1 MTLVALIGAV
11 FLLLALRVPI
21 SFSLLIASMGMILWL
36 DLPMTLVVTQIFSGI
51 NSFTLLAIPFF
62 MLLGRVL
69 NEGQMTARLVAFA
82 DTVVGHIRGGLGH
95 VNVFVSMVFSSL
107 SGSASADTASVGALL
122 IPAMQRAGYSA
133 PFAAALTAAS
143 STMGNIIPPSIIM
156 VIYGAF
162 GQVSIGALF
171 LGGIVPGL
179 MLGLGQM
186 AYVYVMARRQGLQP
200 KPFGG
205 LCPIASSMRA
215 TWPVLLIPAIVL
227 GGIVSGTFTPT
238 EAASIAAAY
247 AILLALFVYRL
258 LRPAQLPVLFAR
270 TVTDFSVP
278 LFAIACAGIFGWL
291 ISFLGAGPI
300 VARAITG
307 FTDDPYVTYACLIGF
322 LLLIGTFLS
331 PMTAVVIFMPIIQS
345 IGAATGFHPVHIGV
359 TCVMA
364 LTCGLLTPPYG
375 ICVLIAAQI
384 SGERS
389 GPAFVAV
396 LPLIGITVGLIAIS
410 AVFPDLVLGLPR
422 LFMPEA
428 VR

>member
-1 MTLVALIGAV
+1 VIEDGE
-11 FLLLALRVPI
+11 
-21 SFSLLIASMGMILWL
+21 
-36 DLPMTLVVTQIFSGI
+36 
-51 NSFTLLAIPFF
+51 FF

-69 NEGQMTARLVAFA
+69 NEGQMTAKLVAFA
-82 DTVVGHIRGGLGH
+82 DAAVGHIRGGLGH

-171 LGGIVPGL
+171 LGGIVPGIL
-179 MLGLGQM
+179 LGLSQM
-186 AYVYVMARRQGLQP
+186 VYVYVMACRQGLEP
-200 KPFGG
+200 KEFGG
-205 LCPIASSMRA
+205 LRPIGASMAA

-238 EAASIAAAY
+238 EAASVAAAY
-247 AILLALFVYRL
+247 ALLLALFVYRL
-258 LRPAQLPVLFAR
+258 LRVSQLPTLLAR
-270 TVTDFSVP
+270 SVTDFSVP

-291 ISFLGAGPI
+291 ISFLGAGPM
-300 VARAITG
+300 VARTISD
-307 FTDDPYVTYACLIGF
+307 FTSDPLVTYACLIAF

-375 ICVLIAAQI
+375 ICILIAAQI
-384 SGERS
+384 SGKRS

-396 LPLIGITVGLIAIS
+396 LPLIGITVGLIVLS
-410 AVFPDLVLGLPR
+410 AMVPDLVLGLPR
-422 LFMPEA
+422 LFMPDA